1 MINAAHTKAEKEKA
15 TYYDEFVE
23 KFKPKLTT
31 DDCITPPLVYEAVKD
46 WAVREYG
53 LEGARIVRP
62 FWPGADYKNEDYS
75 GNCVVIDNPPF
86 SILAEIK
93 KFYNE
98 NGIRFFL
105 FAPNLTLFGPPD
117 GMTNYVLAVCDVVYE
132 NGAII
137 RTSFLTNMGDVYI
150 RTAPELTRAVEQA
163 NRESGVRNPKKFP
176 KYKYPANVISSA
188 LMGKLKFVDLRINRN
203 ECHFIRSLDCQRA
216 QKKSIFGGGFLLSD
230 NVAAEIRAAEIRAA
244 EEATEWELSPRERDI
259 IRGLGEHREGPK

>member
-1 MINAAHTKAEKEKA
+1 MAYGE
-15 TYYDEFVE
+15 TYEEFVE
-23 KFKPKLTT
+23 KFKPKKTT
-31 DDCITPPLVYEAVKD
+31 DDCYTPPLVYEAVKD

-105 FAPNLTLFGPPD
+105 FAPHLTLFSSNDAGVNYLICC
-117 GMTNYVLAVCDVVYE
+117 TNIVYE
-132 NGAII
+132 NGAQIA
-137 RTSFLTNMGDVYI
+137 TSFVTNMGNDFI

-163 NRESGVRNPKKFP
+163 NRESGARNPKKFP
-176 KYKYPANVISSA
+176 KYKYPANVISFA
-188 LMGKLKFVDLRINRN
+188 LMGKLKFADLRINRN
-203 ECHFIRSLDCQRA
+203 ECHFISSLDCQRA

-259 IRGLGEHREGPK
+259 IRGLGEHRDGLVKRDKS

>member
-1 MINAAHTKAEKEKA
+1 MAYGE
-15 TYYDEFVE
+15 TYEEFVE
-23 KFKPKLTT
+23 KFKPKRTT
-31 DDCITPPLVYEAVKD
+31 DDCYTPPLVYEAVKD

-93 KFYNE
+93 TFYTE
-98 NGIRFFL
+98 RDIRFFL
-105 FAPNLTLFGPPD
+105 FAPHLTLFSRNDAGV
-117 GMTNYVLAVCDVVYE
+117 NYLICCTDIVYE
-132 NGAII
+132 NGAQIA
-137 RTSFLTNMGDVYI
+137 TSFVTNMGNDFI

-163 NRESGVRNPKKFP
+163 NRESGARNQKKIP
-176 KYKYPANVISSA
+176 KYKYPANVISAA
-188 LMGKLKFVDLRINRN
+188 LMGKLKFADLRINRN

-216 QKKSIFGGGFLLSD
+216 QKKTIFGGGFLLSD
-230 NVAAEIRAAEIRAA
+230 NAAAEIRAAEIRAA

-259 IRGLGEHREGPK
+259 IRGLGEHREGLVKRE